1 MTLRHISLDQ
11 VWDLADV
18 PYGSGLLTQDHH
30 YAKVFAVKD
39 SEECARDFQALLAE
53 LNGKTGLSLY
63 TNLVDGRR
71 YTHAVLTTVGNV
83 PLRSG
88 MLRKKSFSRALE
100 NYVAKREAE
109 ITALQSGHKHL
120 LSCPVTDQSLRCFA
134 GFIYS
139 SHVVDFETFTTD
151 KVLQFQSNGEI
162 QLLTTGK
169 DPYFQPY
176 PFYVISVLDAPY
188 SSEFWQNL
196 LKFDGDFW
204 CVVSLDRID
213 QTFAESLLDQTRNVY
228 HATKR
233 ESKLPDIAKCFRY
246 STTFV
251 YSAAKYTDLA
261 YFLSHLRYLGCNVQV
276 QSVRAEEALSNILPP
291 GRVFGECATDNP
303 GALFLTGTSSSKQIS
318 IGPAKLQPVPKT
330 QLCKA
335 IHVKTTRNQPL
346 CQKWPLISY
355 DESSGT
361 LMTDRHDFFRIYS
374 LNTWW
379 DPHLCPV
386 NYPAIDRALNTLGDN
401 KVSLTYYL
409 LRAPID
415 PLEATHPL
423 MYDQL
428 SYLRDQKLAWKTKGF
443 IVLNYRLQE
452 RNLKTLYNVTHEQMQ
467 QVIAE
472 RLDDVDKHLRSAE
485 EAFSKLTSD
494 RLTGNRLLEF
504 FNPFLNSNAQSLE
517 YFLQDPLST
526 HYLSEYLAD
535 TDMDVQGRYMYFN
548 GRFYGTIAVLDYSL
562 NVRSDFYKVLLS
574 SYPMQ
579 FTVCAK
585 MNGLTSSE
593 QDTLL
598 RRRQRIFYSAR
609 ATALTGVPDPRA
621 DMQAAQMEEA
631 QVQQYARGERIFD
644 TQIIMMQSAESPEE
658 LEKNQNELM
667 SKIRLLGFTPLR
679 PIFGTGTL
687 FFSCLPPA
695 PIYKSLNRRTTTSVA
710 THLLPIHLTVA
721 NQNLHDADAVFVD
734 RTGTPDGFRV
744 FDEARVNQ
752 HAIIT
757 GSSGQG
763 KTLLGEWLLES
774 HMARHPGQTSITV
787 IDLGVVQ
794 GGSYR
799 NLVDENGG
807 EYFPLDYNTEV
818 GFDIMSRLQRTPENK
833 AELNFVAYMIQEMTA
848 DPKARTEGRSG
859 VTITQ
864 SEAYELLRAFTSNTK
879 PEDINLENF
888 IYRYT
893 LRAEFEECMGRLGNF
908 FFNPKVVNLE
918 NPLICF
924 DFQSLSRDRHLVSLL
939 SYFLMQNVWLSVTD
953 ERYKYKFLLV
963 DELGLI
969 IDNPMIASWLEQ
981 LIRAGRKAGL
991 AVWLI
996 SQQLKDIAKSP
1007 HAPALVDNC
1016 AETLLMKQGYCD
1028 LMASLN
1034 ITADDW
1040 QEIAPNSEPRVF
1052 SEFLRTGINI
1062 DRLFIPPAYLIRRH
1076 TDYLDRFTQIAEQ
1089 TQEKEKDH
1097 ASQDVLS

>member
-1 MTLRHISLDQ
+1 
-11 VWDLADV
+11 
-18 PYGSGLLTQDHH
+18 
-30 YAKVFAVKD
+30 
-39 SEECARDFQALLAE
+39 
-53 LNGKTGLSLY
+53 
-63 TNLVDGRR
+63 
-71 YTHAVLTTVGNV
+71 
-83 PLRSG
+83 
-88 MLRKKSFSRALE
+88 
-100 NYVAKREAE
+100 
-109 ITALQSGHKHL
+109 
-120 LSCPVTDQSLRCFA
+120 
-134 GFIYS
+134 
-139 SHVVDFETFTTD
+139 
-151 KVLQFQSNGEI
+151 
-162 QLLTTGK
+162 
-169 DPYFQPY
+169 
-176 PFYVISVLDAPY
+176 
-188 SSEFWQNL
+188 
-196 LKFDGDFW
+196 
-204 CVVSLDRID
+204 
-213 QTFAESLLDQTRNVY
+213 
-228 HATKR
+228 
-233 ESKLPDIAKCFRY
+233 
-246 STTFV
+246 
-251 YSAAKYTDLA
+251 
-261 YFLSHLRYLGCNVQV
+261 
-276 QSVRAEEALSNILPP
+276 
-291 GRVFGECATDNP
+291 
-303 GALFLTGTSSSKQIS
+303 
-318 IGPAKLQPVPKT
+318 
-330 QLCKA
+330 
-335 IHVKTTRNQPL
+335 
-346 CQKWPLISY
+346 
-355 DESSGT
+355 
-361 LMTDRHDFFRIYS
+361 
-374 LNTWW
+374 
-379 DPHLCPV
+379 
-386 NYPAIDRALNTLGDN
+386 
-401 KVSLTYYL
+401 
-409 LRAPID
+409 
-415 PLEATHPL
+415 
-423 MYDQL
+423 
-428 SYLRDQKLAWKTKGF
+428 DQKLAWKTKGF

-504 FNPFLNSNAQSLE
+504 FNPLLNSNAQSLE

-526 HYLSEYLAD
+526 HYLSEYLVD
-535 TDMDVQGRYMYFN
+535 TDMDVQGRYVYFN

-585 MNGLTSSE
+585 FNGLTSGE

-609 ATALTGVPDPRA
+609 STALTGVPDPRA
-621 DMQAAQMEEA
+621 DLQAAQMEEV
-631 QVQQYARGERIFD
+631 QIQQYARGERIFD
-644 TQIIMMQSAESPEE
+644 TQIILMQSAESPEE
-658 LEKNQNELM
+658 LEKNQNELI

-679 PIFGTGTL
+679 PLFGTGTL

-774 HMARHPGQTSITV
+774 HIARHPGETAITV

-799 NLVDENGG
+799 TLVDENGG

-818 GFDIMSRLQRTPENK
+818 GFDIMSRVRRNPENK
-833 AELNFVAYMIQEMTA
+833 AELNFVAYLIQEMTA
-848 DPKARTEGRSG
+848 DPKARTEGRPG
-859 VTITQ
+859 ITITQ
-864 SEAYELLRAFTSNTK
+864 SEAYELLRAFASNTK

-1028 LMASLN
+1028 LMGSLN

-1062 DRLFIPPAYLIRRH
+1062 DRLIIPPSYLIRRH
-1076 TDYLDRFTQIAEQ
+1076 TDYLDRFHLAEQ
-1089 TQEKEKDH
+1089 KVEKQKDH
-1097 ASQDVLS
+1097 ASQEVLA